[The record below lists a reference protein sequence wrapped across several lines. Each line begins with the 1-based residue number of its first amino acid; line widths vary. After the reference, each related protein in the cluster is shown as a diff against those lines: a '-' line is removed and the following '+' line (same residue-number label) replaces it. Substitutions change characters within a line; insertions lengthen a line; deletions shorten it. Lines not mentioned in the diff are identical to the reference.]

1 MTELNLAAR
10 RGALLKYQ
18 QLGEFGGSG
27 SGAATGIYLTQI
39 RESHP
44 FKPSTVLEGG
54 YLPNQPGHLQSD
66 RCHIKITLT
75 SKARWLWPS
84 VQSGIHSKSEV
95 NLSYIIRHSQKTKT
109 KQTKTKQMD

>member
-1 MTELNLAAR
+1 MTELNLSAC

-27 SGAATGIYLTQI
+27 RGAATGIHLTRI

-44 FKPSTVLEGG
+44 FKPSTKVLEGG

-66 RCHIKITLT
+66 RCHIEITLI
-75 SKARWLWPS
+75 SNSRCWEFEAIVGFSPVWDS
-84 VQSGIHSKSEV
+84 
-95 NLSYIIRHSQKTKT
+95 
-109 KQTKTKQMD
+109 